1 MQLSIYIEELLY
13 KHECVTIPQFG
24 AFLTRPLPAQ
34 VSLSGAFFPPRKEVT
49 FNQLLTTNDGILAHH
64 YAQKESVSYEH
75 ALRLIEKEVSNWKKR
90 VKTQTLHFTG
100 VGEIQLNLDRKIT
113 FSPLGSVNFN
123 INSFGLSSFHRK
135 PILKVNVEPKIIS
148 LMEDK
153 NKDDLMFTPENDGT
167 KKSGILRY
175 VAVGIIGIALV
186 GASYYFGDQ
195 YVSNQRLVAQE
206 KAQKQIEK
214 NVQEATFDLGS
225 LDAIEVSITSELA
238 PEKVVLDQ
246 VYYSIIAGSFRS
258 LENAENKI
266 ESLKEEGYETAE
278 LAQVNPEGL
287 YRASY
292 GRFATKKEAI
302 NLLYFLK
309 YTLKED
315 AWYLEEK

>member
-1 MQLSIYIEELLY
+1 MQLSRYIQELLY
-13 KHECVTIPQFG
+13 KYECVTIPQFG
-24 AFLTRPLPAQ
+24 AFLTRPLPAE

-49 FNQLLTTNDGILAHH
+49 FNQLLMTNDGVLAHH
-64 YAQKESVSYEH
+64 YAQKESMSYEH

-90 VKTQTLHFTG
+90 MKTQTLHFTG

-135 PILKVNVEPKIIS
+135 PILKVIVEPKIIS

-167 KKSGILRY
+167 KKSRILQY

-186 GASYYFGDQ
+186 SVSYYFGDQ

-206 KAQKQIEK
+206 QAQKQIEK
-214 NVQEATFDLGS
+214 NVLEATFDLGS
-225 LDAIEVSITSELA
+225 LNAIEVSVTTELA

-266 ESLKEEGYETAE
+266 EALKEEGYETAE

-292 GRFATKKEAI
+292 ARFSTKKEAI